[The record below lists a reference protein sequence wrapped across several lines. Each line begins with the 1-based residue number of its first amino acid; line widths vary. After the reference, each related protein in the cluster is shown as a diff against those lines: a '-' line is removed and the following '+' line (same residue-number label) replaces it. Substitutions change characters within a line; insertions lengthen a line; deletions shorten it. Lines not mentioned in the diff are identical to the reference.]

1 MPTTRETILATLHT
15 RLQTLAASV
24 LRGDVLPERIPATGL
39 IILRGAVKRMRTSL
53 CYPNPAA
60 VSGRQKAA
68 PLSESGGAGRLVG
81 VAVLEMAFRRKVVVH
96 RGMD

>member
-1 MPTTRETILATLHT
+1 MPRCGSCSKPHEGPAIYCLAM
-15 RLQTLAASV
+15 LQ
-24 LRGDVLPERIPATGL
+24 
-39 IILRGAVKRMRTSL
+39 IIARGAVRQMRNSL
-53 CYPNPAA
+53 CFSYPTA

-68 PLSESGGAGRLVG
+68 PLGESGGAGRLVG